1 MAAKNNTADTAEN
14 TAVLAAENNEQVTGG
29 TNTMAITE
37 FNSNANPTVDT
48 KCWKF
53 YADVKDA
60 AGSTAV
66 WELQGRGVESWTEA
80 LNIDTDSSEDVL
92 GYVDFSFSNPKPTQ
106 DVDIKVR
113 KDSKLGGMLFDAYY
127 SGKGRIE
134 NIDILQKYEM
144 VDAGTSDAQ
153 NCKARIQKGC
163 AIVINEFQGEAG
175 GKLTFSTTWNYT
187 GQITTGKMPKT
198 DGVTITFTADE

>member
-1 MAAKNNTADTAEN
+1 MAAKKKTADTAEN
-14 TAVLAAENNEQVTGG
+14 IAVLAAENNEQVTGG

-53 YADVKDA
+53 YADVKDS
-60 AGSTAV
+60 GTSAV

-92 GYVDFSFSNPKPTQ
+92 GYVDFSFSNPKATQ
-106 DVDIKVR
+106 DVDVKVR

-144 VDAGTSDAQ
+144 VDAGSSDSQ

-163 AIVINEFQGEAG
+163 AIVINEFNGEAG
-175 GKLTFSTTWNYT
+175 GKLKFSTTWNYT
-187 GQITTGKMPKT
+187 GQIVIGKMPKT
-198 DGVTITFTADE
+198 DGETVTFTADE

>member
-53 YADVKDA
+53 YADVKDTA
-60 AGSTAV
+60 SSTAV

-198 DGVTITFTADE
+198 DGATVTFTADE

>member
-144 VDAGTSDAQ
+144 VDAGASDAQ

-198 DGVTITFTADE
+198 DGATVTFTADE

>member
-1 MAAKNNTADTAEN
+1 MGKKDSANDESIALFANNT
-14 TAVLAAENNEQVTGG
+14 TGG
-29 TNTMAITE
+29 MEKMAITD

-48 KCWKF
+48 KCWKI
-53 YADVKDA
+53 YADVKDT
-60 AGSTAV
+60 GTTPT
-66 WELQGRGVESWTEA
+66 WELQGRGIESWTEA
-80 LNIDTDSSEDVL
+80 LNVDTDSTEDVL
-92 GYVDFSFSNPKPTQ
+92 GFVDFSFGNPKPTQ

-113 KDSKLGGMLFDAYY
+113 KDSKLGGMLFDAYFN
-127 SGKGRIE
+127 GKGRIE

-144 VDAGTSDAQ
+144 VDAGSADSE

-198 DGVTITFTADE
+198 DGTSITFTADE